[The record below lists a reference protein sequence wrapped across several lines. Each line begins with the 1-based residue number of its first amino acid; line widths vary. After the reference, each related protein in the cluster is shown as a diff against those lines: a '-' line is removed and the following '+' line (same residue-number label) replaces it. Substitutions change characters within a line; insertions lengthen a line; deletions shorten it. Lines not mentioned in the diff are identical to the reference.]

1 MKKSVGYNVD
11 FKPEKKDTTSEDKN
25 DPYFGNLSV
34 RGKMF
39 EGIVVSDSM
48 RRTVKVGWDAIVKDA
63 KYNRYFKKRTK
74 VSAHNPDS
82 ILAKKGD
89 TVLIGECRPLSKTK
103 HFVVLKI
110 LGDQKQNEGN

>member
-1 MKKSVGYNVD
+1 MKKSVGYNVN
-11 FKPEKKDTTSEDKN
+11 FKPENKDTSSDDKN
-25 DPYFGNLSV
+25 DPYFGTLSV

-48 RRTVKVGWDAIVKDA
+48 RRTVKVGWDTIVKDA

-82 ILAKKGD
+82 ISAKKGD
-89 TVLIGECRPLSKTK
+89 RVLLLENADPCLRQSISL
-103 HFVVLKI
+103 F
-110 LGDQKQNEGN
+110 